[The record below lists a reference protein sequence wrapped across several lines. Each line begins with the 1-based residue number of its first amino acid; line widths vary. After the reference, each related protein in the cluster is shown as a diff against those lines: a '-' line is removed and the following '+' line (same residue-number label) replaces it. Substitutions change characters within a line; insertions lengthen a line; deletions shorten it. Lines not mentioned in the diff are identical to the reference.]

1 MEIASLVNLLRE
13 NQSDILQFDPEIA
26 RKITSLRSEIACQKL
41 ARERKASVPEAKC
54 TVARRRKKFAAVRR
68 VAEKEENMA
77 GQEGVDL
84 PNCDTQSMSFLVS
97 CISEQMPERC
107 DQKEIDSGKIKP
119 ASGFI
124 SNSEHVYLPH
134 GGEDE
139 GERLNCLFSY
149 ILQRTDALCD
159 EIASMASIL
168 AKISIPVISYYKV
181 FDQLN
186 AAQRLS
192 KISLDILHSTA
203 NADKKMADQNVEDQ
217 RAEEDKGKSSTH
229 CFENQGTK
237 QHVDASVTDQT
248 MGLCKSNMETP
259 QMAAYCPDG
268 QMTDEEDEHFVAADP
283 ISGLCDQ
290 ATVHS
295 HENQST
301 TEYMEMVDPMT
312 DEGQSSTETH
322 ASRMMDGGN
331 SSSEGKSSNE
341 GQSSTETHAS
351 RVMDEGNSSNE
362 GKSSNESKSSTK
374 AVVMVLD
381 SDEEHEVQGMTM
393 EMRKYL
399 KMLECEEEEEE
410 GKMTPEDLAMADQFE
425 KELLEM
431 EANFL
436 KVQEQDDKDTP
447 NWISV
452 SHQDEAEEMELED
465 RLFARRRKG
474 WESAWGDRSD
484 FEDLTLLSPMHFTH
498 CTLGL
503 IPYTASTVS
512 ALQIYSV
519 KIVET
524 KGKLKWPLYV
534 YGVVAARDAVDHN
547 RNILF
552 SRQREDYQEL
562 TLEDPFLHLTGPS
575 RAIVAVDNVDFE
587 IQLKVKGTTWSG
599 DKALISH
606 FQTYPGDRE
615 GLDTAL
621 FSNSFCTIELCFE
634 RLTET
639 VQATILS
646 VCVVE
651 GWPSPFEYGGR
662 IMCSS
667 PPQEVKDP
675 LSRHVVLVD
684 SHDFDGEMPM
694 GSAGYVDLSRH
705 VVSVELGHNLQFVI
719 QAYSQSGAIARQSR
733 LTFRTKYCNIS
744 RGICEIG
751 DSKVEITVAWSQL
764 IKSKMEIL

>member
-1 MEIASLVNLLRE
+1 MAGGGGGVEVRTPREMDRKLEVPSEAEILRMEIASLVNLLME
-13 NQSDILQFDPEIA
+13 KQSDILPFDPEIA

-41 ARERKASVPEAKC
+41 
-54 TVARRRKKFAAVRR
+54 
-68 VAEKEENMA
+68 
-77 GQEGVDL
+77 D
-84 PNCDTQSMSFLVS
+84 
-97 CISEQMPERC
+97 
-107 DQKEIDSGKIKP
+107 
-119 ASGFI
+119 
-124 SNSEHVYLPH
+124 
-134 GGEDE
+134 
-139 GERLNCLFSY
+139 RLNCLFSY

-159 EIASMASIL
+159 EMASMASIL
-168 AKISIPVISYYKV
+168 AKVSVPVISYYKV
-181 FDQLN
+181 FDLLN

-217 RAEEDKGKSSTH
+217 RTMEDKGKSSTH

-237 QHVDASVTDQT
+237 QHVDASVTDRT
-248 MGLCKSNMETP
+248 TGLCKSNMETP

-283 ISGLCDQ
+283 VSGLCDQ
-290 ATVHS
+290 PTVHS
-295 HENQST
+295 YENQSNK
-301 TEYMEMVDPMT
+301 EYMEMIDPMT

-322 ASRMMDGGN
+322 ASRMMD
-331 SSSEGKSSNE
+331 
-341 GQSSTETHAS
+341 
-351 RVMDEGNSSNE
+351 EGNSNNQ

-381 SDEEHEVQGMTM
+381 SDEEHEVRGMTM

-399 KMLECEEEEEE
+399 KMLEFEEEEEE

-452 SHQDEAEEMELED
+452 SHQDEAEEMEMED

-484 FEDLTLLSPMHFTH
+484 FEDMTLLSPMHFTH

-534 YGVVAARDAVDHN
+534 YGVISARDAVDHN

-599 DKALISH
+599 DKALISR
-606 FQTYPGDRE
+606 FETYPGGYRE

-621 FSNSFCTIELCFE
+621 FSNSFCTI
-634 RLTET
+634 RLDPYSIFDRYFRE
-639 VQATILS
+639 
-646 VCVVE
+646 
-651 GWPSPFEYGGR
+651 
-662 IMCSS
+662 
-667 PPQEVKDP
+667 KD
-675 LSRHVVLVD
+675 D
-684 SHDFDGEMPM
+684 KGAGKCK
-694 GSAGYVDLSRH
+694 GSFG
-705 VVSVELGHNLQFVI
+705 
-719 QAYSQSGAIARQSR
+719 
-733 LTFRTKYCNIS
+733 
-744 RGICEIG
+744 
-751 DSKVEITVAWSQL
+751 
-764 IKSKMEIL
+764 

>member
-1 MEIASLVNLLRE
+1 MAGGGGGVEVRTPREMDRKLEVPSEAEILRMEIASLVNLLME
-13 NQSDILQFDPEIA
+13 KQSDILPFDPEIA

-41 ARERKASVPEAKC
+41 
-54 TVARRRKKFAAVRR
+54 
-68 VAEKEENMA
+68 
-77 GQEGVDL
+77 D
-84 PNCDTQSMSFLVS
+84 
-97 CISEQMPERC
+97 
-107 DQKEIDSGKIKP
+107 
-119 ASGFI
+119 
-124 SNSEHVYLPH
+124 
-134 GGEDE
+134 
-139 GERLNCLFSY
+139 RLNCLFSY

-159 EIASMASIL
+159 EMASMASIL
-168 AKISIPVISYYKV
+168 AKVSVPVISYYKV
-181 FDQLN
+181 FDLLN

-217 RAEEDKGKSSTH
+217 RTMEDKGKSSTH

-237 QHVDASVTDQT
+237 QHVDASVTDRT
-248 MGLCKSNMETP
+248 TGLCKSNMETP

-283 ISGLCDQ
+283 VSGLCDQ
-290 ATVHS
+290 PTVHS
-295 HENQST
+295 YENQSNK
-301 TEYMEMVDPMT
+301 EYMEMIDPMT

-351 RVMDEGNSSNE
+351 RMMDEGNSNNQ

-381 SDEEHEVQGMTM
+381 SDEEHEVRGMTM

-399 KMLECEEEEEE
+399 KMLEFEEEEEE

-452 SHQDEAEEMELED
+452 SHQDEAEEMEMED

-484 FEDLTLLSPMHFTH
+484 FEDMTLLSPMHFTH

-534 YGVVAARDAVDHN
+534 YGVISARDAVDHN

-599 DKALISH
+599 DKALISR
-606 FQTYPGDRE
+606 FETYPGGYRE

-621 FSNSFCTIELCFE
+621 FSNSFCTVELSFE

-639 VQATILS
+639 VHATILS

-705 VVSVELGHNLQFVI
+705 VVFVELGHNLQVVL

-744 RGICEIG
+744 RGICEIVTLRWRLLLLG
-751 DSKVEITVAWSQL
+751 PSLSRTRLKSSKDMFDCSCGMDA
-764 IKSKMEIL
+764 ME

>member
-1 MEIASLVNLLRE
+1 MAGGGGGGEVRTPREMDRKLQVPSEAEILSMEIASLANLLRE
-13 NQSDILQFDPEIA
+13 KQSDILQFDPEIA
-26 RKITSLRSEIACQKL
+26 RKIMSPRSEI
-41 ARERKASVPEAKC
+41 
-54 TVARRRKKFAAVRR
+54 T
-68 VAEKEENMA
+68 
-77 GQEGVDL
+77 
-84 PNCDTQSMSFLVS
+84 
-97 CISEQMPERC
+97 
-107 DQKEIDSGKIKP
+107 
-119 ASGFI
+119 SGFI

-139 GERLNCLFSY
+139 GERLNCLFSH

-159 EIASMASIL
+159 EMASMASIL
-168 AKISIPVISYYKV
+168 AKISVPVISYYKV

-217 RAEEDKGKSSTH
+217 RTEEDKSKSSTH

-237 QHVDASVTDQT
+237 QHVDASVTDLT
-248 MGLCKSNMETP
+248 TGLSKSNMETP

-268 QMTDEEDEHFVAADP
+268 QMTDEEDVHFVAADS

-295 HENQST
+295 YENQSNK
-301 TEYMEMVDPMT
+301 EYMEMIDPMT
-312 DEGQSSTETH
+312 DKGQSSTETH

-351 RVMDEGNSSNE
+351 RMMDEGNSSNE

-381 SDEEHEVQGMTM
+381 SDEEHEVRGMTM

-399 KMLECEEEEEE
+399 KMLECEEEEDE
-410 GKMTPEDLAMADQFE
+410 GKMTPEDLAMDDQFE
-425 KELLEM
+425 KLLLEM
-431 EANFL
+431 QANFL

-452 SHQDEAEEMELED
+452 SHQDEAEEMEMED

-484 FEDLTLLSPMHFTH
+484 FEDMTLLSPMHFTH

-503 IPYTASTVS
+503 IPYTATTVS

-524 KGKLKWPLYV
+524 KGKFKWPLYV

-552 SRQREDYQEL
+552 ARQRDDYQEL
-562 TLEDPFLHLTGPS
+562 TLDDPFLHLTGPS
-575 RAIVAVDNVDFE
+575 RATVAADNVDFE

-615 GLDTAL
+615 GSDRAL
-621 FSNSFCTIELCFE
+621 FSNSFCTVELSFE
-634 RLTET
+634 GLTET
-639 VQATILS
+639 VQATISS
-646 VCVVE
+646 VRVVE

-684 SHDFDGEMPM
+684 SHEFDGEMPM
-694 GSAGYVDLSRH
+694 GSAGYVDLKASC
-705 VVSVELGHNLQFVI
+705 FC
-719 QAYSQSGAIARQSR
+719 
-733 LTFRTKYCNIS
+733 RT
-744 RGICEIG
+744 G
-751 DSKVEITVAWSQL
+751 T
-764 IKSKMEIL
+764 

>member
-1 MEIASLVNLLRE
+1 MDRKLEVPSEAEILRMEIASLVNLLRE

-26 RKITSLRSEIACQKL
+26 RKITSLRSEI
-41 ARERKASVPEAKC
+41 
-54 TVARRRKKFAAVRR
+54 
-68 VAEKEENMA
+68 
-77 GQEGVDL
+77 
-84 PNCDTQSMSFLVS
+84 
-97 CISEQMPERC
+97 
-107 DQKEIDSGKIKP
+107 

-159 EIASMASIL
+159 EMASMASFL

>member
-1 MEIASLVNLLRE
+1 MDRKLEVPSEAGILSMEIASLVNLLRE
-13 NQSDILQFDPEIA
+13 KQSDILPFDPEIV

-41 ARERKASVPEAKC
+41 VKQRKASVPEAKRI
-54 TVARRRKKFAAVRR
+54 VVRRRKKFAAVRR
-68 VAEKEENMA
+68 VGEEENMA
-77 GQEGVDL
+77 DQEGVDL
-84 PNCDTQSMSFLVS
+84 PNSDTQSVSYQVS

-107 DQKEIDSGKIKP
+107 NQKEIDSGKIKP

-124 SNSEHVYLPH
+124 SNSEHVYLSH

-139 GERLNCLFSY
+139 GERLNYFSY
-149 ILQRTDALCD
+149 ILHRTDALCD
-159 EIASMASIL
+159 EMASMAFIL
-168 AKISIPVISYYKV
+168 AKISVPVISYYKV

-186 AAQRLS
+186 TAQRLS

-217 RAEEDKGKSSTH
+217 RTMEDKGKSSTH
-229 CFENQGTK
+229 YFENQVTK
-237 QHVDASVTDQT
+237 QHVDASVTDLI
-248 MGLCKSNMETP
+248 MGLCKLNMETP
-259 QMAAYCPDG
+259 QMAAYCPEG
-268 QMTDEEDEHFVAADP
+268 QITDEEDEHFVAADP

-295 HENQST
+295 YENQSNK
-301 TEYMEMVDPMT
+301 ECMEMIDPLT

-322 ASRMMDGGN
+322 ASRMM
-331 SSSEGKSSNE
+331 
-341 GQSSTETHAS
+341 
-351 RVMDEGNSSNE
+351 
-362 GKSSNESKSSTK
+362 
-374 AVVMVLD
+374 
-381 SDEEHEVQGMTM
+381 

-399 KMLECEEEEEE
+399 KMLECEEGEEE
-410 GKMTPEDLAMADQFE
+410 GKMTLEDLVMADQFE

-436 KVQEQDDKDTP
+436 KVHEQDDKDTP

-452 SHQDEAEEMELED
+452 SHQDEAEEMEMED

-474 WESAWGDRSD
+474 WESAWGDRND
-484 FEDLTLLSPMHFTH
+484 FEDMTLLSPMHFTH

-503 IPYTASTVS
+503 IHYTASTVS

-519 KIVET
+519 KIVGT

-552 SRQREDYQEL
+552 SRQREDCKEL

-587 IQLKVKGTTWSG
+587 IQLKVKGTPWSG

-606 FQTYPGDRE
+606 FQTYPAGYRE
-615 GLDTAL
+615 GLDTSL
-621 FSNSFCTIELCFE
+621 FSNSFCTVELSFE

-651 GWPSPFEYGGR
+651 GWQSPFEYGGR
-662 IMCSS
+662 IM
-667 PPQEVKDP
+667 
-675 LSRHVVLVD
+675 HVVLVD

-705 VVSVELGHNLQFVI
+705 VVSIELGHNLQFVI

-744 RGICEIG
+744 QGICEIG

-764 IKSKMEIL
+764 IKNKMEIL